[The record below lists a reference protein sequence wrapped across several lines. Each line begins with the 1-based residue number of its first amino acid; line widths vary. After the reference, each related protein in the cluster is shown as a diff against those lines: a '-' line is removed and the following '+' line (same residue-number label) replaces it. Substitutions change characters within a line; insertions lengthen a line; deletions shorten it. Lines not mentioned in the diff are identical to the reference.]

1 MELSLLTT
9 NLLEFF
15 QGSIFRRKKENDLYL
30 FRTEEI
36 YKIPLQI
43 LPGQTLSIVV
53 ENQGRICYGPELADR
68 KGILG
73 NVTLGGKI
81 LTGWRMTGMP
91 LDDGGKILKY
101 VNRTIRDA
109 TRLRSYKQNLR

>member
-1 MELSLLTT
+1 M
-9 NLLEFF
+9 
-15 QGSIFRRKKENDLYL
+15 
-30 FRTEEI
+30 
-36 YKIPLQI
+36 QI

-91 LDDGGKILKY
+91 LDDGAKIRQY
-101 VNRTIRDA
+101 INRTVRDSA
-109 TRLRSYKQNLR
+109 SNINYKHKLR